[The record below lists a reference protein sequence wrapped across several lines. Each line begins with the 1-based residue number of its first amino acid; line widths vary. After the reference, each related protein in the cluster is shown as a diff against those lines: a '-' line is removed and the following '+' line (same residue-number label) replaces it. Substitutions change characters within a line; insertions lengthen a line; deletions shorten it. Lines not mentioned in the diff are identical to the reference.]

1 MVELT
6 CFSFSLD
13 ALVGAASLM
22 REDTGAKTLDFSDT
36 FSSVSGQERVKV
48 DVCVTALFLIPL
60 LLIPNMMDQGP
71 ELDLQITEAAAT
83 TNRPPHS
90 HSYRPAPAQVTHYI
104 VTPLPPTPP
113 AFWRP
118 HRNLTNLPQQSLV
131 PNQDS
136 YPRPI
141 MTQFENNPIS
151 QEMSRPSTLATT
163 RRTTSSTRRTTPT
176 PAPLPLRV
184 TTTRNPPLA
193 SIVEPLDNEDAETFK
208 SDLWADI
215 PVEPQPDITK
225 VSNVIERQIQ
235 NVRERY
241 EDMGVPRRFLTR
253 DMIWKLI
260 RGETKNSG
268 FHFQ

>member
-13 ALVGAASLM
+13 ALVGAASLL

-60 LLIPNMMDQGP
+60 LLIPNMMDKGP
-71 ELDLQITEAAAT
+71 ELDLQITDTAAT
-83 TNRPPHS
+83 TKRPS

-104 VTPLPPTPP
+104 VTPIPPTPP

-118 HRNLTNLPQQSLV
+118 HRNLTNLAQDALI
-131 PNQDS
+131 PNHNIN
-136 YPRPI
+136 PRPI
-141 MTQFENNPIS
+141 VTQFDNIPIS
-151 QEMSRPSTLATT
+151 QEISRPATSATT
-163 RRTTSSTRRTTPT
+163 RRTTSSTRKTTPT
-176 PAPLPLRV
+176 ITPLPLRD
-184 TTTRNPPLA
+184 TTTRSTPLA
-193 SIVEPLDNEDAETFK
+193 ILAEPLDNEDAETFN
-208 SDLWADI
+208 SDLWADV

-241 EDMGVPRRFLTR
+241 QDMGVPRKFLTR

-260 RGETKNSG
+260 RGEAKHSG